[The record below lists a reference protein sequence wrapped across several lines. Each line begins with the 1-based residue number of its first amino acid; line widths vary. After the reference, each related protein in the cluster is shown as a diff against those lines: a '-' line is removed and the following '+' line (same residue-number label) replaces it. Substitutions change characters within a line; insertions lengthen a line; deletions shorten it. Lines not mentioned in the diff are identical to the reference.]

1 MAGNIF
7 IDTNILVYANNS
19 LSPFCTAAR
28 TKLNDV
34 IATYENLW
42 VSRQVFRE
50 FTAVVSRE
58 MLAAGN
64 PDFGKLESVIQ
75 QFERDFLVAE
85 DSSEV
90 TIKWLALLKE
100 TKSAGKQVHDANIV
114 ATMLAHGIEAVLTH
128 NVSDFQRFSHLITIV
143 PML

>member
-28 TKLNDV
+28 TKLNDAM
-34 IATYENLW
+34 ATYENLW

-50 FTAVVSRE
+50 FAVIVTRE

-64 PDFGKLESVIQ
+64 PDFVKLESVIQ
-75 QFERDFLVAE
+75 QFERDFFVAE
-85 DSSEV
+85 DSSKV
-90 TIKWLALLKE
+90 TAQWLSLLKQ
-100 TKSAGKQVHDANIV
+100 TKSAGKQVHDTNIV
-114 ATMLAHGIEAVLTH
+114 ATMLIHDIDSVLTN

-143 PML
+143 PMI

>member
-28 TKLNDV
+28 TKLNEA
-34 IATYENLW
+34 ITAYENLW

-50 FTAVVSRE
+50 FAAVVSRE

-64 PDFGKLESVIQ
+64 PDFGKLASVIQ

-85 DSSEV
+85 DSSKV
-90 TIKWLALLKE
+90 TLQWLSLLKE
-100 TKSAGKQVHDANIV
+100 TKSAGKQVHDANIA
-114 ATMLAHGIEAVLTH
+114 ATMLTHSIGSVLTH
-128 NVSDFQRFSHLITIV
+128 NISDFQRFSHLITVV
-143 PML
+143 PMV

>member
-1 MAGNIF
+1 MAGKIF

-19 LSPFCTAAR
+19 LSPFCAAAR

-34 IATYENLW
+34 MDTYEHLW

-50 FTAVVSRE
+50 FAAVVSRE
-58 MLAAGN
+58 MLVAGN
-64 PDFGKLESVIQ
+64 PDFDKLESVIQ
-75 QFERDFLVAE
+75 RFERDFLVAE

-90 TIKWLALLKE
+90 TIKWLFLLKE

-114 ATMLAHGIEAVLTH
+114 ATMLTYGIEAVLTH

-143 PML
+143 PMV